1 MCLPV
6 VLSNC
11 FRRKRKIHRVYKS
24 DRCGRPSW
32 DPFDPDALSVVDRNS
47 QLGRD
52 LAISLQASAEE
63 EEREENNS
71 VLTDDQ
77 IEAVTRKLPRLTEAD
92 LELIGHRTF
101 LASLAA
107 EETAGAMESPAQ
119 PVDDLGVTRLADTCG
134 HLFCRKDLLT
144 WIRDGNSSCPI
155 CRARLIKS
163 SLDAGTVE
171 AAQNRILAA
180 WRLESQ
186 ILNGD
191 FATRS
196 THYA

>member
-1 MCLPV
+1 MD
-6 VLSNC
+6 
-11 FRRKRKIHRVYKS
+11 RR
-24 DRCGRPSW
+24 RPSW

-63 EEREENNS
+63 EEEQEENNS

-77 IEAVTRKLPRLTEAD
+77 IEAVTGRLPRLTEAD
-92 LELIGHRTF
+92 LELIGHRDSSCSICMTTF

-171 AAQNRILAA
+171 AARNRILAA